1 MSKVSE
7 FVDEMVNKN
16 ITFEIKNDFVLMSP
30 PSKMTPVDLL
40 KLSKI
45 KNDKL
50 IEELKLRG
58 IV

>member
-7 FVDEMVNKN
+7 FVDEMINKD
-16 ITFEIKNDFVLMSP
+16 ITFEIKNNFVLMSP
-30 PSKMTPVDLL
+30 PSKMTTVDLL

-50 IEELKLRG
+50 IEELKSRG
-58 IV
+58 LV